1 MSRFA
6 KLTIENFQSHRF
18 TELTFHPGLNVF
30 VGPSDSG
37 KSAILRALRWVLFN
51 NPRGTEMIR
60 DGANRA
66 QVTLELTDGTKII
79 RTRGKSI
86 NRYTLCRLDQ
96 EELVLEGFGSDV
108 PKEIVD
114 AHGIRPIRLE
124 KQEIFLQVGSQ
135 LEGPFLL
142 SESGGTKAKVIGMIS
157 GAQLIDQAIK
167 GTGTDRNQLQTR
179 SRFLEEQKQ
188 SYEAKLTPYEP
199 LEKLGEQLDQLEAR
213 YQNLVDLES
222 RLQSLREIQRI
233 YGEIKQEQLTE
244 KSKWESLQRVVEL
257 EVPVLE
263 MEKKGGKYVHLHRLA
278 SDYKENKFAIQTQKQ
293 VLQDTSQVSE
303 SQNKLERVIQI
314 SELYLKLQQVYTTN
328 CSLQKELSRYRQ
340 ILDRTSQVSE
350 LESRIHASSNNFLQ
364 YEKLE
369 SLLREWQEL
378 QRERSHVESWKHQ
391 TESVPHWET
400 NVLPKLAESLIKF
413 QNLQLLQKEYV
424 DTQQSLQVGR
434 GYLQSRIQ
442 DIRSYTTEYT
452 NLLKQH
458 GKCPTCGATMN
469 LEAIK
474 ILIEELTGGD
484 QYAAAGRTD

>member
-6 KLTIENFQSHRF
+6 KLTIENFQSHSF
-18 TELTFHPGLNVF
+18 TELAFHPGLNVF

-86 NRYTLCRLDQ
+86 NRYTLCQPDQ

-108 PKEIVD
+108 PKEILD

-179 SRFLEEQKQ
+179 TRFLEEQKQ
-188 SYEAKLTPYEP
+188 AYETKLTPYEP
-199 LEKLGEQLDQLEAR
+199 LEELGEQLDHLESR
-213 YQNLVDLES
+213 YQKLADQER
-222 RLQSLREIQRI
+222 RLQSLRELQVL
-233 YGEIKQEQLTE
+233 YAEIKQEQATE
-244 KSKWESLQRVVEL
+244 KSKWVSLQRIVEL

-263 MEKKGGKYVHLHRLA
+263 MEKKGGKYVHLYRLA
-278 SDYKENKFAIQTQKQ
+278 SDYKENRFAIQTQKQ
-293 VLQDTSQVSE
+293 ILSDTNQVADSQD
-303 SQNKLERVIQI
+303 KLDKVIQK
-314 SELYLKLQQVYTTN
+314 SELYMKLQQVYTAY
-328 CSLQKELSRYRQ
+328 CSLQKELTHYQQ
-340 ILDRTSQVSE
+340 ILERTSQVSG
-350 LESRIHASSNNFLQ
+350 LETRIQASFDSYLR
-364 YEKLE
+364 YKKLGN
-369 SLLREWQEL
+369 LLTEWQEL
-378 QRERSHVESWKHQ
+378 QRERSQQVSWKHK

-400 NVLPKLAESLIKF
+400 NVLPQIAESLAKLH
-413 QNLQLLQKEYV
+413 NLQSLQKEYA

-434 GYLQSRIQ
+434 AYLQSRIQ

-458 GKCPTCGATMN
+458 GKCPTCGAMMN